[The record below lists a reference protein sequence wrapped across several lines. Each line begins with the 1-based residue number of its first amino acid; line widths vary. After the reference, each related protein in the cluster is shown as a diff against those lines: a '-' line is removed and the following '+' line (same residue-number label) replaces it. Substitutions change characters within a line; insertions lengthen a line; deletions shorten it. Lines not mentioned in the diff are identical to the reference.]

1 MWDTCPGPCPQEAWA
16 LLATPRSPPPRKG
29 GDDDVGP
36 VNVPYGRGETV
47 YCSLVVCRALDRV
60 RECHPVC
67 VASGRCLELEWSQYF
82 HP

>member
-1 MWDTCPGPCPQEAWA
+1 MGHLPGSMPTGSMGVAGHP
-16 LLATPRSPPPRKG
+16 SISPPRKG